1 MHYFFHCNEFLKIS
15 PIVNKSSMSK
25 HVRLVATYILENNIE
40 ALFYMSGINLG
51 GDHVAI
57 YI

>member
-1 MHYFFHCNEFLKIS
+1 
-15 PIVNKSSMSK
+15 MSK
-25 HVRLVATYILENNIE
+25 HVRLVATYVLENNIE